1 MNVVAHRLRHC
12 RERSNLL
19 VLLVLLFSVFSSCN
33 TQPTQKGEVNPEK
46 YKQPLMDAN
55 KTLVEIEQQDIDN
68 YVTRM
73 GWEMIETGSGLRYLI
88 YEHGNGRKV
97 EEGLVVQCAYES
109 GLLTGKKCYNS
120 DDFGPKE
127 FLVGRGG
134 VESGLEE
141 VVLLLREGDRVKIIL
156 PSHLAFGL
164 VGDDD
169 CIPKK
174 AVVVYDLEMKN
185 VLNPIN
191 RN

>member
-1 MNVVAHRLRHC
+1 MTGNAQ
-12 RERSNLL
+12 LL
-19 VLLVLLFSVFSSCN
+19 LIVFLITSLASCD
-33 TQPTQKGEVNPEK
+33 TQPDQKEQVDPAK
-46 YKQPLMDAN
+46 YKKPLMNAN
-55 KTLVEIEQQDIDN
+55 KELVELEEQDIEN
-68 YVTRM
+68 YVARQ
-73 GWEMIETGSGLRYLI
+73 GWEMVETGSGLRYLI
-88 YEHGNGRKV
+88 YEQGNGRKV

-120 DDFGPKE
+120 DNRGPKE

-141 VVLLLREGDRVKIIL
+141 AVLLLREGDKVKIIL

-174 AVVVYDLEMKN
+174 AVVVYDLEVRN
-185 VLNPIN
+185 VLKPIN